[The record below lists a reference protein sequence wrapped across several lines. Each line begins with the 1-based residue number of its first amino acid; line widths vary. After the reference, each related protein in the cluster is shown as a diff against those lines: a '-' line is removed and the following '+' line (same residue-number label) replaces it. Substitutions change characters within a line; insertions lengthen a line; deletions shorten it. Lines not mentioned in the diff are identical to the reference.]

1 MYRKLVAKWES
12 PDGWFCRKGG
22 NQHGHRVLESGG
34 TLGAFFFSQDR
45 NVKCGGLCMKRE
57 MHAEKTYWKNH

>member
-1 MYRKLVAKWES
+1 M
-12 PDGWFCRKGG
+12 DGFCRKGG

-34 TLGAFFFSQDR
+34 TLGAFLFFSQDR

>member
-1 MYRKLVAKWES
+1 MGFAEKAGISTGIEFW
-12 PDGWFCRKGG
+12 
-22 NQHGHRVLESGG
+22 RVE
-34 TLGAFFFSQDR
+34 APWVPFFFSQDR

>member
-1 MYRKLVAKWES
+1 M
-12 PDGWFCRKGG
+12 DGFCRKGG

-34 TLGAFFFSQDR
+34 TLGAFLFLQDR